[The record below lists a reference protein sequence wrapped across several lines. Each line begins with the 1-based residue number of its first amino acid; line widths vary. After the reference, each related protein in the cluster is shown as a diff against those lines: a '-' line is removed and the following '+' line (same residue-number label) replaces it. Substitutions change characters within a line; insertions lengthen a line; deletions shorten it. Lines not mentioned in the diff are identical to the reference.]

1 MLQAVPLPSENDI
14 RQTQI
19 LMRALIGQQYF
30 IVNEVPCCLSDS
42 SRPAGSSV
50 CEWVCKGAQKRKKQL
65 GFFFF
70 IAGWK
75 KKKKMQ
81 YRLMWNDSSTLAI
94 PHHLLLSW
102 TCCNNSYQTQVCFVE
117 KHGWKQRLCA
127 IWMRRSLRDRGGEL
141 GLYSISKIFPDV
153 FKSSVI

>member
-70 IAGWK
+70 LLLAGK
-75 KKKKMQ
+75 KKKKCSTGWCEMTAVHSRFLTTSCYLGHAATTLIRPKFVLSKNMGENRGFVQ
-81 YRLMWNDSSTLAI
+81 YEWGEAWEIEEESLAC
-94 PHHLLLSW
+94 
-102 TCCNNSYQTQVCFVE
+102 TQFRKYFQTF
-117 KHGWKQRLCA
+117 LNPA
-127 IWMRRSLRDRGGEL
+127 
-141 GLYSISKIFPDV
+141 
-153 FKSSVI
+153 